1 MSSTGRGR
9 AEDRG
14 AVRVAILD
22 DWFDTLRTLPCFE
35 KLAGHD
41 VTVFTDHIG
50 DIETLARRLAAGGT
64 VLIRDARRSGPRSW
78 SGCRGSA

>member
-22 DWFDTLRTLPCFE
+22 DRFDTLRTLPCFE

-50 DIETLARRLAAGGT
+50 DIETLARRLAA
-64 VLIRDARRSGPRSW
+64 DARRSGPRSW